1 MSLRITTAAQGV
13 SSMPAGT
20 RSTDPGLTPFQR
32 AQLRAHEQGAGA
44 NLAAYGSLAPN
55 SQTNQYRQALGAQP
69 VTAGMTNNGMMPNGQ
84 MAQQPQQPQM
94 PSNPL
99 GGMVTPQP
107 VGGAT
112 PLMSQP
118 PRGLPTGQGVNPAAV
133 SSMAPSGSPT
143 IAGQPVG
150 DTKGNYQFKG
160 VGPAGNAIFTD
171 PATGERFAYDGSHAE
186 GLSINQSTSLPQ
198 SAAPQTGLIGAEE
211 ALRGGLDTG
220 LSAVETGLNQSRADL
235 GQARSAASDSLSA
248 FSDPGNA
255 SNRYQAA
262 LSGALGGQAQ
272 SEAFNQYQES
282 PGFQYLLDN
291 SERAL
296 RRNAAATGGLGGG
309 NVQRALSENAIG
321 LAAQDFDNNFNRLS
335 TISDRGMQSASQLGG
350 YDMALGDALA
360 GVTTNA
366 SNMAANMAY
375 GTGNNMA
382 AGRTRAGEMIAGN
395 IQDTS
400 SNLADLMNQSGA
412 QQADYLSGNASSL
425 AQLLAGAGRDNMT
438 ADQQLAAILA
448 NIATGAG
455 SQVGG
460 LPSLG
465 GTGQNPGILNGI
477 GNAASGIGGLL
488 TGLG

>member
-1 MSLRITTAAQGV
+1 MSLRITTAAQGI
-13 SSMPAGT
+13 SSLPAGA
-20 RSTDPGLTPFQR
+20 RSTDPGLTAFQR

-44 NLAAYGSLAPN
+44 NLASYGSLAPN

-69 VTAGMTNNGMMPNGQ
+69 VTAGMTNNGMQANGQ
-84 MAQQPQQPQM
+84 MAQQPAMPNQPARPVM
-94 PSNPL
+94 
-99 GGMVTPQP
+99 PQP

-112 PLMSQP
+112 PYVSGGATP
-118 PRGLPTGQGVNPAAV
+118 PRTMAQGQTPNPAAV
-133 SSMAPSGSPT
+133 STMAPNGLSLG
-143 IAGQPVG
+143 GQPTA
-150 DTKGNYQFKG
+150 DPTGNYVFKG
-160 VGPAGNAIFTD
+160 VGPEGNAIFTD

-186 GLSINQSTSLPQ
+186 GLAINQATALPS
-198 SAAPQTGLIGAEE
+198 SAAPKTGLIGAEE

-248 FSDPGNA
+248 FSEPGNA

-262 LSGALGGQAQ
+262 LSGALGGNAQA
-272 SEAFNQYQES
+272 EAFNQYQES

-291 SERAL
+291 SERAI
-296 RRNAAATGGLGGG
+296 RRNAAATGGTQGG
-309 NVQRALSENAIG
+309 NVLRALQENAVG

-366 SNMAANMAY
+366 GNMAANMAY
-375 GTGNNMA
+375 GTGQNMA

-400 SNLADLMNQSGA
+400 SNLADLMGQGGV
-412 QQADYLSGNASSL
+412 QQADHLNTNAASL

-455 SQVGG
+455 SQVGD

-465 GTGQNPGILNGI
+465 GTGQNPGVLGGI

-488 TGLG
+488 KVLG